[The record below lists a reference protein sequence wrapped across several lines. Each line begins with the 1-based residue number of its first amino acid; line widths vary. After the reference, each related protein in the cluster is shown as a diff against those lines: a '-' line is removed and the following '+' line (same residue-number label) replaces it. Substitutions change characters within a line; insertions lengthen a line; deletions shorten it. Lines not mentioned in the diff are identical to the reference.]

1 MILKKRMTKK
11 VTTKK
16 NMKII
21 SHQKLLMRAKKLQ
34 GNSINHKVRDSIWN
48 LIPYLRVKD
57 RRWGQ
62 ERRSRLL
69 QMTRIKRRK
78 NQQRMLRKELEKTRR
93 NKMQR
98 KYQIKQKMMLV
109 YLAVK
114 MIPKPMTLIMPMK
127 SPKKILLC

>member
-1 MILKKRMTKK
+1 MTKK